1 MGDDGGAESA
11 LAEVRRNGRRII
23 DSELARLLRRS
34 PQLARQDVAAIDQAL
49 DRVLD
54 RLIVERVRRVAGA
67 RPELLATAVGLFD
80 PPGHLRGCRA
90 TGPMV
95 WCGEERGTRPETEE

>member
-1 MGDDGGAESA
+1 MGDYGNEESA
-11 LAEVRRNGRRII
+11 LAAVRRNGRRII
-23 DSELARLLRRS
+23 DAELARLLRRS

-67 RPELLATAVGLFD
+67 RPELLDTAVGLFD
-80 PPGHLRGCRA
+80 PPGHVRGCRV

-95 WCGEERGTRPETEE
+95 CSGEERGTRETEE